1 MANVK
6 MTLEEFWEK
15 PLSKN
20 NSDIEI
26 EYKEHKFTAVIFP
39 TEKCMWAHNGL
50 ISVPM
55 SKAKTLEELKKMCDK
70 YAMGKYACVRCG
82 KTISPEDKPSYHSY
96 FAGIYCNDCWT
107 KEDQEE
113 LDWAYSHLD

>member
-1 MANVK
+1 MGKVK

-15 PLSKN
+15 PLCN
-20 NSDIEI
+20 DGNEIEI
-26 EYKEHKFTAVIFP
+26 IYQGHKFTAIIFP
-39 TEKCMWAHNGL
+39 KEKCIWACNGL
-50 ISVPM
+50 ISVPI
-55 SKAKTLEELKKMCDK
+55 SDSNTLQEVKDVCQK
-70 YAMGKYACVRCG
+70 YVDGKYVCLRCG